1 LGKECQVSSLVRHP
15 VAGSATI
22 AGRALGGVFFWIG
35 KSRASSRK
43 ALHPR
48 GEIRRGVLR
57 RHGCSWTTGVSWLDD
72 AGSDE
77 VLLRF
82 SRSVGLPKPFPDV
95 LGLAIRIPLD
105 TGGHGDL
112 LLATTGSGRFG
123 RFVLRPARRRG
134 AVYSCLIPY
143 RAATGPVL
151 LAALPLDE
159 DGTQFDFVCAS
170 LTGAW
175 SSFGRLEVLPES
187 DHSRD
192 VPVSFDPVLNIVP
205 GLESY
210 TWAAQLR
217 RFAYA
222 GSRRARSAAPV

>member
-1 LGKECQVSSLVRHP
+1 VSSLVRHP

-22 AGRALGGVFFWIG
+22 AGRALGGVFFLIG
-35 KSRASSRK
+35 KYRASSKK

-57 RHGCSWTTGVSWLDD
+57 RHGCSWTTGVPWLDD

-95 LGLAIRIPLD
+95 LGLAMRIPLD

-123 RFVLRPARRRG
+123 RFVLRPARHQG

-143 RAATGPVL
+143 QGTSGPVL
-151 LAALPLDE
+151 LAALPTDD
-159 DGTQFDFVCAS
+159 DGSQFDLAWAS
-170 LTGAW
+170 LMGAW

-187 DHSRD
+187 DHRRD
-192 VPVSFDPVLNIVP
+192 APVSFDPVLNIVP

-222 GSRRARSAAPV
+222 GSRRARSAVPG

>member
-1 LGKECQVSSLVRHP
+1 VSSLVRHP

-22 AGRALGGVFFWIG
+22 AGRALGGVFFLIG
-35 KSRASSRK
+35 KYRASSKK

-95 LGLAIRIPLD
+95 LGLAMRIPLD

-123 RFVLRPARRRG
+123 RFVLRPARHQG

-143 RAATGPVL
+143 QGTRGPLL
-151 LAALPLDE
+151 LAALPMDD
-159 DGTQFDFVCAS
+159 DGSQFDLACAS
-170 LTGAW
+170 LMGAW

-192 VPVSFDPVLNIVP
+192 APVSFDPVLNIVP

-222 GSRRARSAAPV
+222 GSRRARSAAPG

>member
-1 LGKECQVSSLVRHP
+1 VSSLVRHP

-22 AGRALGGVFFWIG
+22 AGRALGGVFFLIG
-35 KSRASSRK
+35 KCRASSSK

-48 GEIRRGVLR
+48 GEIRRAVLR
-57 RHGCSWTTGVSWLDD
+57 RHGCSWATGVSWLDD
-72 AGSDE
+72 AGSEE

-95 LGLAIRIPLD
+95 LGLAMRIPLD
-105 TGGHGDL
+105 TGAHGDL

-123 RFVLRPARRRG
+123 RFVLRPARHRA

-143 RAATGPVL
+143 QAARGPVL
-151 LAALPLDE
+151 LAALPTDD
-159 DGTQFDFVCAS
+159 DGSQFDLVCAS
-170 LTGAW
+170 LTGPW
-175 SSFGRLEVLPES
+175 SPFGRLEVLPES
-187 DHSRD
+187 DHRRD
-192 VPVSFDPVLNIVP
+192 APVSFDPVLNIVP

-222 GSRRARSAAPV
+222 GSRRARSAASG

>member
-1 LGKECQVSSLVRHP
+1 VSSLVRHP

-22 AGRALGGVFFWIG
+22 AGRALGGVFFLIG
-35 KSRASSRK
+35 KYRASSRK

-57 RHGCSWTTGVSWLDD
+57 RHGCSWTTGVSWLNE
-72 AGSDE
+72 AGSDA

-95 LGLAIRIPLD
+95 LGLAMRIPLD
-105 TGGHGDL
+105 KGGHGDL
-112 LLATTGSGRFG
+112 LLATTGPGRFG
-123 RFVLRPARRRG
+123 RFVLRPARHQR

-143 RAATGPVL
+143 QGAKGPVL
-151 LAALPLDE
+151 LAALPTDD
-159 DGTQFDFVCAS
+159 DGSQFDLACAS
-170 LTGAW
+170 LMGAW

-187 DHSRD
+187 DHRRD
-192 VPVSFDPVLNIVP
+192 APVSFDPVLNIVP

-222 GSRRARSAAPV
+222 GSRRARSAASG

>member
-1 LGKECQVSSLVRHP
+1 MSALVRHP

-22 AGRALGGVFFWIG
+22 AGRALGRVFFLVG
-35 KSRASSRK
+35 KLRASSRK

-48 GEIRRGVLR
+48 GEIRRGVLHR
-57 RHGCSWTTGVSWLDD
+57 RGCSWTTGVSWLDD

-105 TGGHGDL
+105 TGGNGDL

-143 RAATGPVL
+143 QAARGPVL
-151 LAALPLDE
+151 LAALPLDD
-159 DGTQFDFVCAS
+159 DGSQFDVVCAS

-175 SSFGRLEVLPES
+175 SSFGRLEVLS
-187 DHSRD
+187 GSNLGRD
-192 VPVSFDPVLNIVP
+192 APVSFDPVLNIVP
-205 GLESY
+205 GLASY

-222 GSRRARSAAPV
+222 DSRRARSATPA

>member
-1 LGKECQVSSLVRHP
+1 MSSLVRHP

-22 AGRALGGVFFWIG
+22 AGRALGGVFFLIG
-35 KSRASSRK
+35 KYRASSRK

-57 RHGCSWTTGVSWLDD
+57 RHGCSWTTGVPWLDD
-72 AGSDE
+72 AASDE

-95 LGLAIRIPLD
+95 LGLAMRIPLD

-123 RFVLRPARRRG
+123 RFVLRPTRHRA

-143 RAATGPVL
+143 HGARGPVL
-151 LAALPLDE
+151 LAAFPMDD
-159 DGTQFDFVCAS
+159 DGSQFDLVCAS
-170 LTGAW
+170 LMGAW
-175 SSFGRLEVLPES
+175 SSFGRLDVLPES
-187 DHSRD
+187 DQSGD
-192 VPVSFDPVLNIVP
+192 APVSFDPVLNIVP
-205 GLESY
+205 GLKSY

-222 GSRRARSAAPV
+222 GSRRARSAAPG